1 MSGHSKWAS
10 IKHKK
15 GAADAKR
22 GVIFTKHAKLIT
34 LAAKNGGDPDMNP
47 ALRTAI
53 DNAKAENMPNNNIE
67 RAIKK
72 GTGEDKDSAELIELI
87 YEGYGPG
94 GTAVYV
100 KCVTDNKNRTV
111 ANVKHLFSKHGGSL
125 GTNGCVA
132 WMFENKGI
140 ITIDLTGQDPEEVEL
155 AAIEAGASDTQLDG
169 TSLEVHTEPADINKA
184 KEALEAAGIKLES
197 AKTDFVPKESVK
209 IEEEEIAKKIMRLID
224 ALEDDED
231 ITNVASNFDIAEDI
245 LENIA

>member
-1 MSGHSKWAS
+1 MSGHSKWHS

-22 GVIFTKHAKLIT
+22 GAIFTKHAKLIT
-34 LAAKNGGDPDMNP
+34 IAAKNGGDPDMNP

-72 GTGEDKDSAELIELI
+72 GTGEDKDAAELVELT

-94 GTAVYV
+94 GVAVFV

-111 ANVKHLFSKHGGSL
+111 ANIKHLFSKHGGSL

-140 ITIDLTGQDPEEVEL
+140 VTVDLTGKDPEEVEL
-155 AAIEAGASDTQLDG
+155 AAIEAGATDIQREED
-169 TSLEVHTEPADINKA
+169 SLEVHTEPADTNKVKA
-184 KEALEAAGIKLES
+184 ALEAAGVTVES
-197 AKTDFVPKESVK
+197 AKTDLVPKESTQ
-209 IEEEEIAKKIMRLID
+209 ISEEDIAKKIMRLVD

-231 ITNVASNFDIAEDI
+231 VTNVASNFDIAEDI
-245 LENIA
+245 LEKIA